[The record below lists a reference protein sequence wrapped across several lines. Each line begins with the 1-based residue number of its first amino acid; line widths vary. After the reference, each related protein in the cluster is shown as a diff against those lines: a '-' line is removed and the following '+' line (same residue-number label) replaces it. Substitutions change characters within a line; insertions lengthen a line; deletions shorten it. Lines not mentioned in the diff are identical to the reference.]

1 MCDNLMMICNQ
12 LTAQC
17 APSLPHVYFRRAWV
31 AIHFKAK
38 TASVVSTRIA
48 SSKSC
53 AQCTKR
59 AVAQHGTSIGWHH
72 VQWRDDKNGR
82 AIDKH
87 LRAWSNKWLVVSS
100 FAALR
105 ECIRASAIA
114 ARAFMPPRSML
125 TQRL

>member
-1 MCDNLMMICNQ
+1 M
-12 LTAQC
+12 
-17 APSLPHVYFRRAWV
+17 
-31 AIHFKAK
+31 AIHFKVK
-38 TASVVSTRIA
+38 TASVVNMRIVN
-48 SSKSC
+48 SKSC
-53 AQCTKR
+53 GAQCTKH

-105 ECIRASAIA
+105 EHICVNTIA
-114 ARAFMPPRSML
+114 VRAFMLPWSML